1 MTYDYDV
8 VIIGAGMS
16 GLAAGI
22 RLAHFD
28 KRVCVL
34 DRHYLW
40 GGLNSFYRL
49 GGYRFDVGLHAMT
62 NYVEPGNRSAPL
74 SRLLRQLRFKHEDF
88 GLVPQRTSRVK
99 FADVTLYF
107 NNDFGLFVQEVADNF
122 PDQIDGFRRL
132 VEHIR
137 EHDELDLQARPLS
150 ARAVVGD
157 YLTDPL
163 LIEMIFCPL
172 MYYGSADEGDMEFGQ
187 FVVMFK
193 SILLE
198 GFARP
203 FRGVRHILELVV
215 GRYKELGG
223 ELRMKTGVQR
233 LVVEGERIVGV
244 ELDSGEQ
251 ITAERVISSA
261 GLPETLR
268 LCSDWRE
275 NGASAARVGQL
286 TFVESIS
293 VLDVEPRE
301 LGYADT
307 ITFFN
312 DSPTFHYERSDEPL
326 DLRSGVICCPNNF
339 DYDQPLPDRLMR
351 VTSIANFDYWT
362 GIDDEEQYK
371 AAKQEWYEK
380 SVAVAAGYSFDF
392 RDHVTFTD
400 VFTPRTIKKFTGHLR
415 GAVYGSPD
423 KVKTGRT
430 HLDNLFICGT
440 DQGFL
445 GIIGAMLSGIT
456 IANLHVLK
464 AG

>member
-62 NYVEPGNRSAPL
+62 NYVLPEKRSAPL
-74 SRLLRQLRFKHEDF
+74 MRLLRQLRFRHEEF
-88 GLVPQRTSRVK
+88 ALTPQRMSRVM
-99 FADVTLYF
+99 FPGRTLHF
-107 NNDFGLFVQEVADNF
+107 NNDFALFVQEVADNF
-122 PDQIDGFRRL
+122 PAQIDGFNRL
-132 VEHIR
+132 VAHI
-137 EHDELDLQARPLS
+137 ESYQALDLDAAPVS
-150 ARAVVGD
+150 ARKVLEQFLD
-157 YLTDPL
+157 DPL
-163 LIEMIFCPL
+163 LIEMLFCPL
-172 MYYGSADEGDMEFGQ
+172 MFYGSADENDMQFGQ
-187 FVVMFK
+187 FVVMFQ
-193 SILLE
+193 SIFLE

-203 FRGVRHILELVV
+203 FRGVRHILELITA
-215 GRYKELGG
+215 RYKKLGG
-223 ELRMKTGVQR
+223 QLRMKTGVKR
-233 LVVEGERIVGV
+233 LQVDGDRVVAL

-251 ITAERVISSA
+251 ITARRVISSA
-261 GLPETLR
+261 GLVETLR
-268 LCSDWRE
+268 LCSDWSEDGRPQP
-275 NGASAARVGQL
+275 AVGQL

-293 VLDVEPRE
+293 VLDCQPDE
-301 LGYADT
+301 LGYDTT

-312 DSPTFHYERSDEPL
+312 NSPTFHYERSTEPL
-326 DLRSGVICCPNNF
+326 DVRSGVICSPNNF
-339 DYDQPLPDRLMR
+339 LYDEPLPDALMR
-351 VTSIANFDYWT
+351 VTSIANYDHWT
-362 GIDDEEQYK
+362 GFDDEADYQ
-371 AAKQEWYEK
+371 ASKQAWYEK
-380 SVAVAAGYSFDF
+380 SLAQAVQYSVDF
-392 RDHVTFTD
+392 REHVTFTD
-400 VFTPRTIKKFTGHLR
+400 VFTPRTIQKFTGHLR

-423 KVKTGRT
+423 KVKTGQT

-456 IANLHVLK
+456 IANLHVLR
-464 AG
+464 AD